1 MTDTNPAAKEI
12 TVPNQTKDTVLNR
25 TMKRIDGTDQNL
37 NDFLGEVLLVVNVA
51 SRCGNTPQYTGLQA
65 LYDKYHQQ
73 GFEVLGF
80 PANDF
85 KEQEPGSDEEIAE
98 FCTTNYGVTF
108 PMFSK
113 ISVKGEGMHPLYE
126 EITTQPEPIGGDVI
140 WNFQKYLV
148 NRDGKVIAKF
158 DRKVQPDDPALV
170 EAIES
175 ELGAQ

>member
-1 MTDTNPAAKEI
+1 M
-12 TVPNQTKDTVLNR
+12 LNR

-37 NDFLGEVLLVVNVA
+37 SDFQGKVLLLVNVA
-51 SRCGNTPQYTGLQA
+51 SRCGNTPQYTGLQS
-65 LYDKYHQQ
+65 LYEKYHDK

-85 KEQEPGSDEEIAE
+85 KEQEPGTDEEIAE
-98 FCTTNYGVTF
+98 FCTANYGVTF

-113 ISVKGEGMHPLYE
+113 ISVKGEGIHPLYA
-126 EITTQPEPIGGDVI
+126 EITSLPEPIGGDVV

-148 NRDGKVIAKF
+148 NRDGKVVAKY
-158 DRKVQPDDPALV
+158 DRKVQPDDPTLK

-175 ELGAQ
+175 ELGA